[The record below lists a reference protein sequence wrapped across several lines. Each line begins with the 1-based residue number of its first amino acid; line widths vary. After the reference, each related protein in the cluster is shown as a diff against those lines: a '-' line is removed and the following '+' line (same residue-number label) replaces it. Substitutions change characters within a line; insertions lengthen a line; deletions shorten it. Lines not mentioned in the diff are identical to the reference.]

1 MKNIT
6 ITLDEKTAAWAR
18 THAAQ
23 HDMSLSR
30 FVGELLEKTMR
41 ESREYRRAMRSYLA
55 RKPAAL
61 KKRGTH
67 YPHRD
72 ELHDRHGL
80 R

>member
-1 MKNIT
+1 MKNVT

-18 THAAQ
+18 NRAARN
-23 HDMSLSR
+23 DMSLSR
-30 FVGELLEKTMR
+30 FVGKLLERTMH
-41 ESREYRRAMRSYLA
+41 ESREYQRAMRSYLS

-61 KKRGTH
+61 KKRGVR
-67 YPHRD
+67 YPHRN